1 MDFKINNAINNS
13 LPTAKEYREMANQI
27 DISAQWSEPKYQC
40 PKCNGGMRR
49 DETIVL
55 SSFPAQYMYEC
66 DKCGYRESQYI

>member
-13 LPTAKEYREMANQI
+13 LPTAKEYREMADQI
-27 DISAQWSEPKYQC
+27 AFSEQWSEPKYQC

-55 SSFPAQYMYEC
+55 TSFPAQYMYEC
-66 DKCGYRESQYI
+66 NKCGYRESQYI